1 MSSYIEEVNEG
12 EKRRNQMSLNQSSGN
27 SEYMSEFQLETCSWL
42 DLYSRENS

>member
-27 SEYMSEFQLETCSWL
+27 LL
-42 DLYSRENS
+42 LYVRVLVRDVLMA